1 MGNLNKTKT
10 VKVNHFMGRFS
21 LSIKTIV
28 GGILTIVFPL
38 ITQAQQRAEYPELNE
53 YRKWE
58 FVAGPVLYNRATLT
72 PQFGD
77 YTFNNKPILGFN
89 AGFVYDFHP
98 DAKWSFITGL
108 YCAIE
113 PVYNVQFTLKEIDI
127 YDYFG
132 GDYTDHVK
140 MYSILSF
147 SFPLLLRLNIQL
159 GNRTFI
165 SFLTGFKAMYFP
177 SGDAE
182 MTYAITSQDLS
193 ETREVFGLKL
203 ESPENSIQGSFILG
217 SGFSYAMDKVLLKTN
232 LIYVMNF
239 QNTMSGEYQF
249 ANLLTSPDTRG
260 YYNLS
265 GNYLG
270 LLFSV
275 SLKKGK
281 KK

>member
-1 MGNLNKTKT
+1 M
-10 VKVNHFMGRFS
+10 
-21 LSIKTIV
+21 V

-38 ITQAQQRAEYPELNE
+38 IIQAQQRAEYPELNE
-53 YRKWE
+53 YRKWA

-77 YTFNNKPILGFN
+77 YTFENKPMLGFN
-89 AGFVYDFHP
+89 AGFEYDFYP
-98 DAKWSFITGL
+98 DAKWSFLTGL

-113 PVYNVQFTLKEIDI
+113 PVYNLQFTLKEIDI
-127 YDYFG
+127 YNHFDE
-132 GDYTDHVK
+132 DYTDQVK
-140 MYSILSF
+140 MYSIVSF
-147 SFPLLLRLNIQL
+147 SSPLLLRLNIQS

-177 SGDAE
+177 KGDAE
-182 MTYAITSQDLS
+182 MIYAISSQELS
-193 ETREVFGLKL
+193 ERREVFGLILK
-203 ESPENSIQGSFILG
+203 SPENSIQGSFIIG
-217 SGFSYAMDKVLLKTN
+217 TGFSYAMDKILLKTN

-239 QNTMSGEYQF
+239 QNSISGEYQF

-260 YYNLS
+260 YYDLS

-281 KK
+281 KKY